1 MTKYYDIYTQIPD
14 IKPCPQ
20 KWITAEDK
28 IDIIDQFLRKRD
40 FIEIHDIVGT
50 DVNELSCTDTILC
63 KKEYFVCMV
72 ESRYEGAWSNHD
84 MKVNIM
90 NKEERIKQVAKTAL
104 NAAIVTSFFATMV
117 SLIWLVWDQR
127 EVVSKVV
134 ATALIVFVAVWLFK
148 LVWVVVKES

>member
-1 MTKYYDIYTQIPD
+1 MK
-14 IKPCPQ
+14 
-20 KWITAEDK
+20 
-28 IDIIDQFLRKRD
+28 QF
-40 FIEIHDIVGT
+40 I
-50 DVNELSCTDTILC
+50 
-63 KKEYFVCMV
+63 
-72 ESRYEGAWSNHD
+72 
-84 MKVNIM
+84 
-90 NKEERIKQVAKTAL
+90 